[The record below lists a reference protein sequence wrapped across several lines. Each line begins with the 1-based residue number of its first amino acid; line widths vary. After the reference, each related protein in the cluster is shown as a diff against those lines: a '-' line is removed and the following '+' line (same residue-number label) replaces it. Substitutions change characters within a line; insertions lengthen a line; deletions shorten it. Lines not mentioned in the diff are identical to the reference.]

1 MSISQILLASEW
13 SEEDIL
19 VISDSVDLETV
30 QVSLFL
36 SNLLVTLVQRLDQ
49 LGSAVSKNPFFPD
62 FL

>member
-19 VISDSVDLETV
+19 VISDSVDLEIV

-36 SNLLVTLVQRLDQ
+36 SNLLVILVQRLDQ
-49 LGSAVSKNPFFPD
+49 LG
-62 FL
+62 